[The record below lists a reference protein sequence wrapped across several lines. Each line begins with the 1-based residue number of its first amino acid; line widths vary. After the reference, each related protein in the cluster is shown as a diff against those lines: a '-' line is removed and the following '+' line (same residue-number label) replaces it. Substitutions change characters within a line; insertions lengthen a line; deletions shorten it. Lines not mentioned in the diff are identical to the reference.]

1 MKADELRKIACDK
14 QEKEFWKNYNYCI
27 STLDEWIEY
36 VAKECGSTGITLNRI
51 YHTSYL
57 YTFRDRN
64 FIINKE
70 TYKEL
75 KKYYKERGFKIRK
88 LLNKITISWW

>member
-14 QEKEFWKNYNYCI
+14 QEEEFWKNYNYCI

-36 VAKECGSTGITLNRI
+36 VAKECGNTGITLSRH
-51 YHTSYL
+51 YPTYL
-57 YTFRDRN
+57 YTFKDRN
-64 FIINKE
+64 FFINKE

>member
-1 MKADELRKIACDK
+1 MKSANELRKIACDK
-14 QEKEFWKNYNYCI
+14 QEKDFWSNYNYCI
-27 STLDEWIEY
+27 STLDEWVEY
-36 VAKECGSTGITLNRI
+36 VAKECGSTGITLNRP
-51 YHTSYL
+51 YPCL

-64 FIINKE
+64 FIISKE

-88 LLNKITISWW
+88 FLNKITISW

>member
-14 QEKEFWKNYNYCI
+14 QEEKFWKNYNYCI

-36 VAKECGSTGITLNRI
+36 VAKECGDTGIILNR
-51 YHTSYL
+51 YRPTYL

-64 FIINKE
+64 FTINKE

-88 LLNKITISWW
+88 LFNKITISWW